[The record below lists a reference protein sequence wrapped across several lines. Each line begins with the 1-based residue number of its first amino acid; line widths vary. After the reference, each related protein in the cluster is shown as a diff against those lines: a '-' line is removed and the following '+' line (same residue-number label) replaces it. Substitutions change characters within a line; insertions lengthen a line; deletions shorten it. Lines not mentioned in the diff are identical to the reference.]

1 MNKTMQLMNQAKAA
15 KYNVRVRGF
24 AQNCRNN
31 QPEAV
36 NATVTKVG
44 QSVFYVGSKR
54 YRPFFDLTQVT
65 PFK

>member
-1 MNKTMQLMNQAKAA
+1 MNKTMQLMNQAKAV

-31 QPEAV
+31 QPEMV
-36 NATVTKVG
+36 NGTVTKIG
-44 QSVFYVGSKR
+44 QSVFYIGSRR
-54 YRPFFDLTQVT
+54 YRPFLDQTLVT